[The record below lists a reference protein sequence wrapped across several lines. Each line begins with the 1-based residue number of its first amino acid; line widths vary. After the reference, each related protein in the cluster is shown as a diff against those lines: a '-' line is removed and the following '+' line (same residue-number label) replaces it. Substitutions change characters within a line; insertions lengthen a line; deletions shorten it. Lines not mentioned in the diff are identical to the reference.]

1 MITTTLG
8 MMSLVFGIILIIPI
22 LCRRIHVPS
31 IVGFIL
37 VGMCI
42 GPHGLALLA
51 QNDTI
56 SVLGKIGMLYIMFQ
70 SGSEIDLNDMKEHR
84 KNAFLFGLYTFFI
97 PMLLGLITS
106 HYILGYNWLTS
117 LLLGAMYGS
126 HTLMT
131 YPIVSRYD
139 VHSSRPVNIVIGGT
153 VMAITLSL
161 LLLASVKASMVN
173 GQWEILTAVKTLCLL
188 TLLGAVVMWLFPKI
202 AQWVLKRYQDPVT
215 DFMLVMVLLVLAAYM
230 AEYIGM
236 DGILGAFLCGVALNR
251 MLPNHSTLMHR
262 VTFVGN
268 AIFVPLF
275 LLSVGMMIDA
285 RVFWES
291 WNTIVIAIVMIL
303 TKIGGKSLAAYII
316 QRQNKMTTIER
327 QLIFGLTH
335 ATAAGTLA
343 IVSIG
348 YQIGLLDSEVLNAAV
363 LMILILCTTASFV
376 TEYAAKQ
383 IALQAKARIEI
394 DKDKDQWA
402 LFAMDMGTDE
412 EAISKADEKLY
423 ELAALASLDR
433 FDTIVDDAWEDVDNM
448 IEHTSK
454 SIAVYNEKQPL
465 NTIERIL
472 VAVPRYAEKEKDFI
486 TCFGLVR
493 RLSSELGAKVVFYSN
508 HETEDALRLMC
519 RRPGKFLRA
528 EFKEMDDWEDL
539 LTIAKDI
546 REDDMLIIQSS
557 RKSTASY
564 NPLFQQNPDLLK
576 RFFNANSYL
585 VVYPEQQTGGFD
597 VDAFLTDVPQTSRMW
612 KIVSWVVNQFRKLQK

>member
-8 MMSLVFGIILIIPI
+8 MMSLVFGIILVIPI

-42 GPHGLALLA
+42 GPNGLALLA

-84 KNAFLFGLYTFFI
+84 KNAFVFGLYTFFI
-97 PMLLGLITS
+97 PMFLGLITS
-106 HYILGYNWLTS
+106 HYLLGYNWLTS

-161 LLLASVKASMVN
+161 LLLASVEASIVN
-173 GQWEILTAVKTLCLL
+173 GHWEMSTVIKTLCLL
-188 TLLGAVVMWLFPKI
+188 TLLGGVIMWLFPKI
-202 AQWVLKRYQDPVT
+202 AQWVLKRYQDPVA
-215 DFMLVMVLLVLAAYM
+215 DFMLVLVLLVLAAYM
-230 AEYIGM
+230 AERIGM

-285 RVFWES
+285 RVFWDS
-291 WNTIVIAIVMIL
+291 WNTVVIALVMIL
-303 TKIGGKSLAAYII
+303 TKIGGKSIAAYII
-316 QRQNKMTTIER
+316 QRQTKMTTIER

-348 YQIGLLDSEVLNAAV
+348 YQIGVLDSEVLNAAV

-383 IALQAKARIEI
+383 IALQAKARIVI

-423 ELAALASLDR
+423 ELASLASLDR
-433 FDTIVDDAWEDVDNM
+433 FDTIVDDAWEDVEIM

-472 VAVPRYAEKEKDFI
+472 VAIPRYAEKEKDFI

-576 RFFNANSYL
+576 RFFSSNSYL
-585 VVYPEQQTGGFD
+585 VIYPEQQTGGFD
-597 VDAFLTDVPQTSRMW
+597 VDAFLTDAPQTSRMW
-612 KIVSWVVNQFRKLQK
+612 QIVSWVVNQFRKLQK